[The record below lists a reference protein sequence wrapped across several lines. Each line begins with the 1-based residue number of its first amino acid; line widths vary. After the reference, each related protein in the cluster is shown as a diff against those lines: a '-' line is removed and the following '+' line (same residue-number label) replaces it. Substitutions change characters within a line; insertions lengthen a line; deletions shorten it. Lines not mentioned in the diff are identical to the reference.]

1 LKEVGPNSS
10 IEASGRL
17 AGRRRQRLAEA
28 FVGGTGRGHVLHG
41 ASESSGWRGAAA
53 METAF
58 PVSPNPNHPPSALQE
73 KTMRE
78 DTEIRIPQDDER
90 IDVTDLK
97 EVDYWTQW
105 FGVSEARLRTAV
117 ASAGTVKDDLRIYL
131 GLP

>member
-1 LKEVGPNSS
+1 MGN
-10 IEASGRL
+10 
-17 AGRRRQRLAEA
+17 
-28 FVGGTGRGHVLHG
+28 VLHG
-41 ASESSGWRGAAA
+41 AADSSGWPPGVAG
-53 METAF
+53 ETAL
-58 PVSPNPNHPPSALQE
+58 PAPAALPSYFLLNLVLQE

-105 FGVSEARLRTAV
+105 FGVSEERLRTAV
-117 ASAGTVKDDLRIYL
+117 ASAGTVKDDLRVYL

>member
-1 LKEVGPNSS
+1 VQDGAAWRATSS
-10 IEASGRL
+10 DYGKCPARGSGFVRL
-17 AGRRRQRLAEA
+17 AGR
-28 FVGGTGRGHVLHG
+28 GGRGNCL
-41 ASESSGWRGAAA
+41 SG
-53 METAF
+53 
-58 PVSPNPNHPPSALQE
+58 SPPPFILYLALQE

-105 FGVSEARLRTAV
+105 FGVSEERLRTAV
-117 ASAGTVKDDLRIYL
+117 ASAGTVKDDLRVYL